1 MRQTIHLKVSGFVEK
16 IVSIEPRMVRLT
28 GKTTEEIKEVINVV
42 PMEKY
47 PFSIKELVVQNKK
60 TIEATFRPMPDEE
73 GGWQIEVVNKQNHA
87 GRYFNMITL
96 KTDSDSQ
103 PQMKINVFGNV
114 LN

>member
-1 MRQTIHLKVSGFVEK
+1 MDK

-28 GKTTEEIKEVINVV
+28 GKTSEKIKEVIQVI

-47 PFSIKELVVQNKK
+47 PFSIEELVVQNKK
-60 TIEATFRPMPDEE
+60 TIDATFRPSPDAT

-96 KTDSDSQ
+96 KTDSDFQ